1 MVPVSLRTGNEED
14 PWTNRV
20 SNIFPELPTNCAD
33 PLERVARC
41 RAAMQQAKQ
50 TFDLM
55 PAEELMDLT
64 HYSTPLMAT
73 TAVRLASRLGLA
85 DLGVQPFNVIIS
97 NVPGPRGPLYFDGA
111 KLAHQFPVS
120 IVTGGQGLNITVAS
134 YLDRLDFGFISDRD
148 LVPDLW
154 DLADMHV
161 DEVTRLFDATGAE
174 WAEPPRP
181 AFPRRG
187 PVNPP
192 QG

>member
-1 MVPVSLRTGNEED
+1 
-14 PWTNRV
+14 
-20 SNIFPELPTNCAD
+20 
-33 PLERVARC
+33 
-41 RAAMQQAKQ
+41 
-50 TFDLM
+50 
-55 PAEELMDLT
+55 MDLT
-64 HYSTPLMAT
+64 HYATPLMAT
-73 TAVRLASRLGLA
+73 TAVRLGAQLGLA

-97 NVPGPRGPLYFDGA
+97 NVPGPRRPLYFDGA

-174 WAEPPRP
+174 WAEPPKA

-187 PVNPP
+187 PVKPAKARRSAP
-192 QG
+192 KAETD